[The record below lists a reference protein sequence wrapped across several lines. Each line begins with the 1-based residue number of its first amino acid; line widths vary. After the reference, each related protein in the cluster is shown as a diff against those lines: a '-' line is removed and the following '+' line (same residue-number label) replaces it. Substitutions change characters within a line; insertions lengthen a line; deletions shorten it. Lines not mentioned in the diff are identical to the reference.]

1 MIKNSLIKELG
12 DADYSILLESLA
24 SEEQLKAFRSEDP
37 FTIESLFAD
46 LSEDYYKN
54 VLKE

>member
-1 MIKNSLIKELG
+1 MIKELG